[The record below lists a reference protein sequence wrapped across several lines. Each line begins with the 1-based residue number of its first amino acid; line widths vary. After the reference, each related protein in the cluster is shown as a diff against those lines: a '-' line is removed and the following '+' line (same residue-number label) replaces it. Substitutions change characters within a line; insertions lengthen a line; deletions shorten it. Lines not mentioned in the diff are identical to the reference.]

1 MNRALKII
9 PGIMCAGILLVS
21 CEGSEKNTSGGDG
34 AVPVVELEGYHYDAI
49 AQLPDSLAVPV
60 EGGEYMRM
68 KGQGMLPVKINGR
81 DVAQLRDSLEKIASV
96 IVLSRTASEPRIGNG
111 YKIAAISADSVS
123 ACGFYGNQLSVSLC
137 TPQLIVWKD
146 YSSGYICHAAHGT
159 YSTSF
164 INYSIEKG
172 KILQLGDIMATGYEK
187 ELLSLIRKKIADAK
201 VDLTVDIDE
210 VGMPSEFEVTS
221 NGLNFLYG
229 IYEIAPYSE
238 GEVSVDFQSYELVD
252 LFAPGAMELL
262 YGPETE

>member
-1 MNRALKII
+1 
-9 PGIMCAGILLVS
+9 MCAGILLVS

-96 IVLSRTASEPRIGNG
+96 TVLSRTASEPRIGNG
-111 YKIAAISADSVS
+111 YKIAAISADTVS

-146 YSSGYICHAAHGT
+146 YSSG
-159 YSTSF
+159 
-164 INYSIEKG
+164 
-172 KILQLGDIMATGYEK
+172 
-187 ELLSLIRKKIADAK
+187 
-201 VDLTVDIDE
+201 
-210 VGMPSEFEVTS
+210 
-221 NGLNFLYG
+221 
-229 IYEIAPYSE
+229 
-238 GEVSVDFQSYELVD
+238 
-252 LFAPGAMELL
+252 
-262 YGPETE
+262 